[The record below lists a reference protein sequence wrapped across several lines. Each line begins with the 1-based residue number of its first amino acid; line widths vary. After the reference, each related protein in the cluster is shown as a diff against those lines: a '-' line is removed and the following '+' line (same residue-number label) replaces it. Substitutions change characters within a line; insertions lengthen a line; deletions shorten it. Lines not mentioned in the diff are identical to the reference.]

1 MNPTCFSQII
11 GNEEIK
17 KQLHHMISKRAIGH
31 ALLFAGPNG
40 IGKSLFAWALAARIM
55 QEYDPEKDH
64 VRKIAIGQH
73 PDVHV
78 YRPEGKLGLHSIQAL
93 RQLSGEVYLPPY
105 EASWKVFIIHDAD
118 RMLSYSANALLKTFE
133 EPPPRTLIILLSR
146 SQAALLPT
154 ILSRCSTLHFRVIA
168 PHLIKDFLKKN
179 YQLKDAI
186 CDKIIRQ
193 AQGSLGR
200 AIKLAVQ
207 GDAARTS
214 LLNILA
220 QGPVA
225 DYRYFQER
233 IQAISEQVEIAK
245 KQAEEMAKEELYR
258 VSMEHLSLQQQHA
271 LEKELEGLTALALTQ
286 EAQALFEVIL
296 SWYRD
301 LQLILL
307 GGDVAQLANPDFRLE
322 LEQSVQ
328 RGDFQPL
335 HEVYQAVEETY
346 LALQRSRPLSLCLES
361 LLLKLDCTRKPSYK
375 IGPSYTIS

>member
-17 KQLHHMISKRAIGH
+17 RQLNHMISTRAIGH
-31 ALLFAGPNG
+31 ALLFAGTDG
-40 IGKSLFAWALAARIM
+40 IGKSLFAWALAARMM
-55 QEYDPEKDH
+55 QEYDPEKNH
-64 VRKIAIGQH
+64 ARKIANGQH

-93 RQLSGEVYLPPY
+93 RQLSEEVSLPPY

-154 ILSRCSTLHFRVIA
+154 ILSRCRTLHFRMIA
-168 PHLIKDFLKKN
+168 PHLIQDFLQKN
-179 YQLKDAI
+179 YQLEAAA

-200 AIKLAVQ
+200 AVKLAVQ
-207 GDAARTS
+207 GDIARTS
-214 LLNILA
+214 LLNLLA
-220 QGPVA
+220 QGQLT
-225 DYRYFQER
+225 DYRSLQEG
-233 IQAISEQVEIAK
+233 IQAISEQVEMAK
-245 KQAEEMAKEELYR
+245 KQAEEMAKEELYK
-258 VSMEHLSLQQQHA
+258 VSMEHLSVQQQHV

-286 EAQALFEVIL
+286 EAQVLFEAVL

-307 GGDVAQLANPDFRLE
+307 GGNSTQLTNPDFKVE
-322 LEQSVQ
+322 LEQSAQ
-328 RGDFQPL
+328 RGDFKPL
-335 HEVYQAVEETY
+335 NQVYQAVEQVH
-346 LALQRSRPLSLCLES
+346 LALQRSTPLSLCLEN
-361 LLLKLDCTRKPSYK
+361 LFLKLDR
-375 IGPSYTIS
+375 I